1 LLKAKYYPNGNLLDT
16 VATGETSQTWK
27 AIEYGLA
34 LLKKGTVWRVGNGSS
49 IRIWRDNWIPRPFGM
64 KPIGCVR
71 PCRLR
76 RVSHLIDQQ
85 SKSWDETRI
94 QRYSHPCDV
103 EEILKIKLSPRVFE
117 DWVSW
122 NFEKSGLFT
131 VRSAYRL
138 AMRDKYEMGFTGP
151 STGGVGERCIWKK
164 IWRAEIPSKVRVF
177 AWKVVR
183 NGLPTRVNKKHRHLD
198 QDSSCLLCGSSEE
211 DCFHALIV
219 CPHAKALRSGL
230 RNHLKLPAEIHI
242 QHTGPEWILS
252 ILDRYDEH
260 TNTNFLMLIWR
271 CWMVRNGVLKAGE
284 GILIV
289 GSIAFLTRYCSELS
303 LVRQQGASADVRGK
317 QKMFPDKRLS
327 GTQPNSTSDCRW
339 LPPEERVIKINMDGA
354 FIPDSGKAAVGVIA
368 RNDRSRPLGAF

>member
-1 LLKAKYYPNGNLLDT
+1 
-16 VATGETSQTWK
+16 
-27 AIEYGLA
+27 
-34 LLKKGTVWRVGNGSS
+34 
-49 IRIWRDNWIPRPFGM
+49 
-64 KPIGCVR
+64 
-71 PCRLR
+71 
-76 RVSHLIDQQ
+76 
-85 SKSWDETRI
+85 
-94 QRYSHPCDV
+94 V
-103 EEILKIKLSPRVFE
+103 EEILKIKLSPRVSE

-151 STGGVGERCIWKK
+151 STRGVGERCIWKK

-177 AWKVVR
+177 AWKVDR
-183 NGLPTRVNKKHRHLD
+183 NGLPTRVNTKHRHLD
-198 QDSSCLLCGSSEE
+198 QDSSCLLCGSPEE

-219 CPHAKALRSGL
+219 CPHAKALRSEL

-242 QHTGPEWILS
+242 QNTDPEWILS

-284 GILIV
+284 GISIA

-303 LVRQQGASADVRGK
+303 LVRQHRVHQLMIVAN
-317 QKMFPDKRLS
+317 KRCSLIKS
-327 GTQPNSTSDCRW
+327 CLTPSPT
-339 LPPEERVIKINMDGA
+339 LP
-354 FIPDSGKAAVGVIA
+354 VIA
-368 RNDRSRPLGAF
+368 GGSRRRSG